1 MESYGEKL
9 KLAREAKKLT
19 VEVVARDTSITRQ
32 YIQALETEEEIVFP
46 GEPYLVGFLKNYADY
61 LGLDSG
67 DLIRLYHSKQL
78 QESPVPAELLLK
90 EKPKFL
96 MPLIVVLSVAAVAG
110 LSCFLYFGVFK
121 VPQMREE
128 KAKVIADTTRIHQYS
143 FDGTTQ
149 NVRLYKGD
157 QILLPQESG
166 SNVVLTVADTLAAL
180 SILTPAGTQVIDL
193 SEERALDVDGDG
205 DSEIILYV
213 SDVSPT
219 DASRG
224 AEVRMLL
231 KSAADGDVSLAYAS
245 GTSELRPD
253 DIPVVAGDAK
263 MPVII
268 EDTRAYPFTLNISFR
283 GQCLFRY
290 RSDNKDVVEDFY
302 HSGDIINVT
311 SNNRFRLWASNI
323 NTVKIQVIAGLSTKD
338 LETGTAGAVSVEDIK
353 WIRDPKNGLYR
364 LVVDELD

>member
-19 VEVVARDTSITRQ
+19 VETAARDTSITKQ
-32 YIQALETEEEIVFP
+32 YILALESEEETVFP
-46 GEPYLVGFLKNYADY
+46 GEPYIIGFLKNYSDY
-61 LGLDSG
+61 LGIDSG
-67 DLIRLYHSKQL
+67 ELIRLYHSKQL

-96 MPLIVVLSVAAVAG
+96 IPLIVVLSCAAVVG

-121 VPQMREE
+121 VPQLREE
-128 KAKVIADTTRIHQYS
+128 KAKVIAETTRTHQYQ

-166 SNVVLTVADTLAAL
+166 SNIVLTVAETLSAL

-224 AEVRMLL
+224 AEVRMLA
-231 KSAADGDVSLAYAS
+231 KSAADGDGLAGGAS
-245 GTSELRPD
+245 SSELRPD
-253 DIPVVAGDAK
+253 DIPVVSGDAK
-263 MPVII
+263 LPVLV

-283 GQCLFRY
+283 GQCLFRF
-290 RSDNKDVVEDFY
+290 RSDNKDVIEDYY
-302 HSGDIINVT
+302 HSGDVINVT

-323 NTVKIQVIAGLSTKD
+323 STVKIQVIAGLSTKD
-338 LETGTAGAVSVEDIK
+338 LETGTAGAVSVEDVK